1 MMEYALLLTAL
12 DMGFGDVSI
21 SRKQNTKMLKDHLMG
36 EKILKVEGSALFV
49 MIAEVR
55 KYD

>member
-21 SRKQNTKMLKDHLMG
+21 SRKQNTKMLKDLMG